1 MIYLQFNPRLALYIL
16 SWCEAYSRFFCWLA
30 VRQGFV
36 DKVEWHACVPR
47 EGNIGVGVEP
57 SLLSDG
63 DVETALPYL
72 VFHIAFVLF
81 AQVVEYF
88 AQQEPQSPW
97 SLTGVTTPLSR

>member
-1 MIYLQFNPRLALYIL
+1 MIQLIMRNG
-16 SWCEAYSRFFCWLA
+16 SRKL
-30 VRQGFV
+30 
-36 DKVEWHACVPR
+36 PR
-47 EGNIGVGVEP
+47 EGNIGECTGVEP

-88 AQQEPQSPW
+88 AQQEPQSVGGDEVGRVGHIVAVVGNVERGAIAV
-97 SLTGVTTPLSR
+97 SRVFAGVGVAAA